1 MVRNIKMIYLIF
13 LTIAKLLVIAMLIFF
28 GTALIR
34 LGNLLVQ
41 LFGLLMLMAAAVLI
55 WTWIIIWILVLFT

>member
-1 MVRNIKMIYLIF
+1 MMYLIF

-28 GTALIR
+28 GIALIR

-55 WTWIIIWILVLFT
+55 WTWIIIWILVLFA

>member
-1 MVRNIKMIYLIF
+1 MYLIF

-28 GTALIR
+28 GIALIR

-55 WTWIIIWILVLFT
+55 WTWIIIWILVLFA

>member
-1 MVRNIKMIYLIF
+1 MYLIF

-28 GTALIR
+28 GIALIR